1 MVNYT
6 IPLSLHGII
15 LLPEEW
21 RLNATY
27 VKKNMTLL
35 RRPIEKGL
43 DILGGKWKS
52 RILCVLAQRGP
63 IRYGQFKQ
71 EMTNVTDTALSG
83 ALKELIRDGLVD
95 RKQYN
100 EVPLRVEYEL
110 TPYGL
115 AAVRLLRQI
124 ADWADGS
131 IPTGLSRGEMPLCLG
146 CDFND

>member
-1 MVNYT
+1 M
-6 IPLSLHGII
+6 
-15 LLPEEW
+15 
-21 RLNATY
+21 Y

-35 RRPIEKGL
+35 RCPIEKGL
-43 DILGGKWKS
+43 DMLGGKWKS

-63 IRYGQFKQ
+63 IPVRTVQTGDDQC
-71 EMTNVTDTALSG
+71 DRHRLIG
-83 ALKELIRDGLVD
+83 ALKELIRD
-95 RKQYN
+95 
-100 EVPLRVEYEL
+100 
-110 TPYGL
+110 GL

>member
-1 MVNYT
+1 M
-6 IPLSLHGII
+6 
-15 LLPEEW
+15 
-21 RLNATY
+21 Y

-35 RRPIEKGL
+35 RCPIEKGL
-43 DILGGKWKS
+43 DMLGGKWKS

-63 IRYGQFKQ
+63 IRYGHFKQ

-110 TPYGL
+110 TPLWSGSGAAAASDCGL
-115 AAVRLLRQI
+115 GRWFHSHRALP
-124 ADWADGS
+124 G
-131 IPTGLSRGEMPLCLG
+131 
-146 CDFND
+146 

>member
-1 MVNYT
+1 M
-6 IPLSLHGII
+6 
-15 LLPEEW
+15 
-21 RLNATY
+21 Y

-110 TPYGL
+110 TP
-115 AAVRLLRQI
+115 
-124 ADWADGS
+124 
-131 IPTGLSRGEMPLCLG
+131 
-146 CDFND
+146 

>member
-1 MVNYT
+1 M
-6 IPLSLHGII
+6 
-15 LLPEEW
+15 
-21 RLNATY
+21 Y

-35 RRPIEKGL
+35 RCPIEKGL
-43 DILGGKWKS
+43 DMLGGKWKS
-52 RILCVLAQRGP
+52 RILCVLAQRGL
-63 IRYGQFKQ
+63 IRYRQFKQ

>member
-1 MVNYT
+1 M
-6 IPLSLHGII
+6 
-15 LLPEEW
+15 
-21 RLNATY
+21 Y

-35 RRPIEKGL
+35 RCPIEKGL
-43 DILGGKWKS
+43 DMLGGKWKS

-95 RKQYN
+95 RKQNN

-110 TPYGL
+110 TPMVWQRCGCC
-115 AAVRLLRQI
+115 VRLRIGQMVPFPPGSPGEKCPSV
-124 ADWADGS
+124 WAVIS
-131 IPTGLSRGEMPLCLG
+131 TTKKFLSCSTFPETSCQLCHAKLL
-146 CDFND
+146 

>member
-1 MVNYT
+1 M
-6 IPLSLHGII
+6 
-15 LLPEEW
+15 
-21 RLNATY
+21 Y

-43 DILGGKWKS
+43 DMLGGKWKS

-83 ALKELIRDGLVD
+83 ALKELI
-95 RKQYN
+95 
-100 EVPLRVEYEL
+100 PLRVEYEL

>member
-1 MVNYT
+1 M
-6 IPLSLHGII
+6 
-15 LLPEEW
+15 
-21 RLNATY
+21 Y

-35 RRPIEKGL
+35 RCPIEKGL
-43 DILGGKWKS
+43 DMLGGKWKS

-83 ALKELIRDGLVD
+83 ALKELIRDGL
-95 RKQYN
+95 
-100 EVPLRVEYEL
+100 
-110 TPYGL
+110 

>member
-1 MVNYT
+1 M
-6 IPLSLHGII
+6 
-15 LLPEEW
+15 
-21 RLNATY
+21 
-27 VKKNMTLL
+27 
-35 RRPIEKGL
+35 
-43 DILGGKWKS
+43 
-52 RILCVLAQRGP
+52 
-63 IRYGQFKQ
+63 
-71 EMTNVTDTALSG
+71 TDTALSG

-110 TPYGL
+110 TLYGL

-131 IPTGLSRGEMPLCLG
+131 IPNGLSRGEMPLCLG

>member
-1 MVNYT
+1 M
-6 IPLSLHGII
+6 
-15 LLPEEW
+15 
-21 RLNATY
+21 Y

-35 RRPIEKGL
+35 RCPIEKGL
-43 DILGGKWKS
+43 DMLGGKWKS

-115 AAVRLLRQI
+115 AAVRAAA
-124 ADWADGS
+124 ADCGLGRWVHS
-131 IPTGLSRGEMPLCLG
+131 HRLSRGEMPLCLG

>member
-1 MVNYT
+1 M
-6 IPLSLHGII
+6 
-15 LLPEEW
+15 
-21 RLNATY
+21 Y

-35 RRPIEKGL
+35 RCPIEKGL
-43 DILGGKWKS
+43 DMLGGKWKS
-52 RILCVLAQRGP
+52 RILCVLAQRSP

-71 EMTNVTDTALSG
+71 EMTNVTDTALSVT
-83 ALKELIRDGLVD
+83 LKELIRDGLVD

-131 IPTGLSRGEMPLCLG
+131 IPTGLSRGEMPSVWAVILTTKKFLSCSTFPETSCQLCHAKLL
-146 CDFND
+146 

>member
-1 MVNYT
+1 M
-6 IPLSLHGII
+6 
-15 LLPEEW
+15 
-21 RLNATY
+21 
-27 VKKNMTLL
+27 
-35 RRPIEKGL
+35 
-43 DILGGKWKS
+43 
-52 RILCVLAQRGP
+52 
-63 IRYGQFKQ
+63 
-71 EMTNVTDTALSG
+71 TDTALSVT
-83 ALKELIRDGLVD
+83 LKELIRDGLVD

-100 EVPLRVEYEL
+100 EVPLRLEYEL

>member
-83 ALKELIRDGLVD
+83 ALKELIRDGL
-95 RKQYN
+95 
-100 EVPLRVEYEL
+100 
-110 TPYGL
+110 

-131 IPTGLSRGEMPLCLG
+131 IPTGLSRGEMLLCLG